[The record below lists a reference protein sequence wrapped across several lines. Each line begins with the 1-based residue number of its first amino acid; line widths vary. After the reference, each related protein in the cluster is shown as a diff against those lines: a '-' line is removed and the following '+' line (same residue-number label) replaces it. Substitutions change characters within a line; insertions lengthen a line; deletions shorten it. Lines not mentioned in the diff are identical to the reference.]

1 MISRMSH
8 PGVGGRVHLHHVD
21 MAALGDGLAVLAAP
35 QGSVVGPP
43 AVRPDAVQ
51 PLGDDAR
58 RRRLARAA
66 NAGQHEGLR
75 DAVGLEGVLQG
86 PHHGV
91 LTDQVGKTVC
101 GRYLR
106 AST

>member
-1 MISRMSH
+1 MALQFSH
-8 PGVGGRVHLHHVD
+8 T
-21 MAALGDGLAVLAAP
+21 P

-43 AVRPDAVQ
+43 VPVRPDAVQ

-66 NAGQHEGLR
+66 NAGQHEGLG
-75 DAVGLEGVLQG
+75 DAVGREGVLQG

-91 LTDQVGKTVC
+91 LSDQVGKGLGPVLARQNLVA
-101 GRYLR
+101 GVGGV
-106 AST
+106 AH